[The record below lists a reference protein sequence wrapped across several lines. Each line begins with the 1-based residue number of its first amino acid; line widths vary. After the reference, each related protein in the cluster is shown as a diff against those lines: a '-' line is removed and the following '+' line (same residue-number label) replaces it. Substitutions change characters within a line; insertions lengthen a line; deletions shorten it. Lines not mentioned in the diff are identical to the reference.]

1 MFGVVADGVP
11 TRHDVV
17 VWRFESDTAFRVL
30 SGHEDWVEALVRVP
44 TRGGVPEEVCSCTR
58 SSRAAPP

>member
-1 MFGVVADGVP
+1 
-11 TRHDVV
+11 V